1 MKDLG
6 IWYQLIDFEE
16 KGNKITGGKGD
27 VVTTWNNIKT
37 LLPENLNGYRVL
49 DLGCNAG
56 IYCINSILMGAREAI
71 GIDNSDVYYKQALFL
86 REHMEKKHDRIMNI
100 KYINGP
106 IHKNLKELGKF
117 DIVFAL
123 SILYHIK
130 NNHIQE
136 VCKWIADNTNNIICR
151 FRNNNDIKRFT
162 LIFAQHGFEVKKQ
175 FKENNIFTK
184 DTKRKKYLI
193 QYIK

>member
-6 IWYQLIDFEE
+6 RWYQLIKLDGKET
-16 KGNKITGGKGD
+16 KVTGGKGD

-37 LLPENLNGYRVL
+37 LLPKNLNDYRVL

-56 IYCINSILMGAREAI
+56 MYCINSILMGAKEAV
-71 GIDNSDVYYKQALFL
+71 GIDNSNVYYKQALFL
-86 REHMEKKHDRIMNI
+86 KEHMARKHNMKMNI
-100 KYINGP
+100 NYINGT
-106 IHKNLKELGKF
+106 IHENLKGLGKF

-130 NNHIQE
+130 NTHIQE
-136 VCKWIADNTNNIICR
+136 VCKWIANNTNNIICR
-151 FRNNNDIKRFT
+151 FRNNDDILKYSK
-162 LIFAQHGFEVKKQ
+162 IFNKYGFLVTQ
-175 FKENNIFTK
+175 RFKEDNIFK
-184 DTKRKKYLI
+184 NDKKRSKYLI

>member
-6 IWYQLIDFEE
+6 TWYQLIDFEE

-71 GIDNSDVYYKQALFL
+71 GIDNSNVYYKQALFL
-86 REHMEKKHDRIMNI
+86 REQMEKKYDRIMNI
-100 KYINGP
+100 KYINGS

-162 LIFAQHGFEVKKQ
+162 VIFAQHGFEVKKQ